1 MHPPFVYYKSKTV
14 KFINRQKIKVKVK
27 MTTIAT
33 TNQPSNQ
40 SKLTN
45 KANEVKE
52 DNKYICLANTIIH
65 TYMQLL
71 MTAYG
76 VWLTFNKVRFPSRIF
91 LFFFTE
97 KLILP
102 WSAWPSWV
110 RILFWIWIPR
120 VLLFVL
126 TIVQWIRYNKK
137 SVACFKS
144 YKIRRV
150 LLSFCRWNT
159 FYKMKP
165 KAQRSLELHRCRI
178 WSVNWRHHVKLWC

>member
-76 VWLTFNKVRFPSRIF
+76 V
-91 LFFFTE
+91 
-97 KLILP
+97 
-102 WSAWPSWV
+102 
-110 RILFWIWIPR
+110 
-120 VLLFVL
+120 
-126 TIVQWIRYNKK
+126 
-137 SVACFKS
+137 
-144 YKIRRV
+144 
-150 LLSFCRWNT
+150 
-159 FYKMKP
+159 
-165 KAQRSLELHRCRI
+165 
-178 WSVNWRHHVKLWC
+178 